1 MDEEKV
7 YYTIILRHDT
17 STNWM
22 MNNPVL
28 ALSEYGVEDDTHRV
42 KRGDGQSNWADLP
55 YEHFGLE
62 YLVTFEGLL
71 GEVNDN
77 LALKE
82 AFNAKVDKNIF
93 TENANGLIENII
105 ISTDDENAGIAK
117 ITRVTKDVTTG
128 AARVAYLRIISPDNS
143 IQGVYTVDEYG
154 VKVLNLKAYTHIS
167 DYEPGKT
174 YYINEI
180 CYVDNK
186 LYRCLEEEFIAEP
199 DFTKAHWVLLASLH
213 SNDIRYNHLT
223 SGLEADNV
231 KEALDELADLDSE
244 KVKKTS
250 RENKVYGTNE
260 FGEQFLYN
268 KDDLRK
274 VDMVNHKQ
282 ADLNKNVQIDANDIN
297 YSDAHPEY
305 GTIKGV
311 LDGKVDKT
319 VAGQGAK
326 IVRDVQFEYNES
338 TGAISLIEDKFSLE
352 DGSSTTERRD
362 IDVVSEQELAGE
374 VQILNDRIDTEVD
387 TLNDRIDTEVQ
398 TLNTTITNE
407 VQTLNNR
414 ITDEVDT
421 LNDTI
426 TNEVDTLN
434 GRIDT
439 EVETLNTTITNKETA
454 IYNKIE
460 AEHDEINARVD
471 QEVSDLNDTID
482 TEQARVNSEISRLDT
497 EDARLDA
504 KIDDLTDTVAANK
517 TDIET
522 KLNEAKVD
530 YNNKIT
536 NAVNTLNDT
545 ISDEVNT
552 LNDRIDNEVE
562 TLNDTIIT
570 KETAIYNRITSEHN
584 NINDRVDQEVQT
596 LNATINTKETNLYTK
611 IAEEKEALTNII
623 NTKDTAMDTKKID
636 KDIATGLVSEI
647 IADTQSNEPT
657 LKVTT
662 KNTTT
667 KTATVSH
674 LHFKAQGQILTRFQ
688 DADHIVIDS
697 TNIDDKNAQQ
707 DTRLTNAEERI
718 TANETN
724 ITTLQAHDTVHD
736 NTLALHA
743 QQIAGNTHDIQDLQV
758 DVTEAQ
764 TDIAR
769 LQTQNASQEAHL
781 TTHDQDIQ
789 DINDAI
795 IATNQNVSRNT
806 TSITALQNNKAN
818 KTFANLTNNKVVGTL
833 NTQELQNNE
842 IIKLGIKSIDPS
854 TETAS
859 DSILKVISSDNTII
873 ATRDQDTGVIDL
885 KANLDTDVNYFV
897 TTEILNT
904 TIPSENIIPL
914 NTLTPTDKV
923 NVEVHD
929 IISDPEGTWARVES
943 INDTLQTCVAVSFKK
958 HAQAVWGTIKGDI
971 NDQSDLQG
979 QFSQL
984 KTDLE
989 ADITAEENARIAAD
1003 NNLQN
1008 NIDIVSGNLAQ
1019 EITNRG
1025 DADTTLQNNINAEKL
1040 ARQNADTALDTAKVD
1055 KTNLANKVYGTDDSG
1070 DQTTFDKSSL
1080 GNVDTVNNVQP
1091 DANKN
1096 VLIDATQINVDETAQ
1111 TKVTIKSQLDNL
1123 NNNKVEKTSS
1133 ANKVYGTDNNGD
1145 QTTFDTDS
1153 FGKVDTVNNVQ
1164 PDNNKNVLIGTGDI
1178 ASEDMDGVAS
1188 TLAATI
1194 SELQTIVGGLR
1205 FDLQTQIKA
1214 YTQDTAYMASG
1225 TYVTQKFVTVINGD
1239 GILIMGKVLRDFI
1252 SDKQEATVFES
1263 FMKDVDLGNLQL
1275 VGGSGSSEPQEYR
1288 QSFEILNQ
1296 IDGNQDEYSGIGG
1309 TEQEVEEIFDD
1320 ILGNE

>member
-22 MNNPVL
+22 MNNPIL

-82 AFNAKVDKNIF
+82 AFNEKVDKNIF
-93 TENANGLIENII
+93 TENANGLIENITLTTEDGAI
-105 ISTDDENAGIAK
+105 GK
-117 ITRVTKDVTTG
+117 ITRLTKDVTTG
-128 AARVAYLRIISPDNS
+128 AARASYLIIKSDDNS
-143 IQGVYTVDEYG
+143 LQGVYTVNDEG
-154 VKVLNLKAYTHIS
+154 IRVLNVRAYSHIN
-167 DYEPGKT
+167 DYEAGKI
-174 YYINEI
+174 YHINEL
-180 CYVDNK
+180 CYYDNR
-186 LYRCLEEEFIAEP
+186 LYRAVDEEFIAEST
-199 DFTKAHWVLLASLH
+199 FTKSHWVLLASLH
-213 SNDIRYNHLT
+213 SSDIKYNHLT
-223 SGLEADNV
+223 SGLESDTV
-231 KEALDELADLDSE
+231 KTAIDELADLDSE

-282 ADLNKNVQIDANDIN
+282 ADLNKNVQIDASDIN
-297 YSDAHPEY
+297 YTDSDPSK
-305 GTIKGV
+305 GTV
-311 LDGKVDKT
+311 RQTLDSKVDKI

-338 TGAISLIEDKFSLE
+338 NGAISLIEDKFSLE

-362 IDVVSEQELAGE
+362 INVVSEQELAGE
-374 VQILNDRIDTEVD
+374 VQTLNNRITNEVETLNNRVDTEVQTLNNRIDTEVE
-387 TLNDRIDTEVQ
+387 TLNDRVDTEVEN
-398 TLNTTITNE
+398 LNTTITNE
-407 VQTLNNR
+407 VNTLNNR
-414 ITDEVDT
+414 V
-421 LNDTI
+421 
-426 TNEVDTLN
+426 
-434 GRIDT
+434 DT
-439 EVETLNTTITNKETA
+439 EVQTLNTTITNKETA

-471 QEVSDLNDTID
+471 QEVSDLNDTIA

-497 EDARLDA
+497 EDVRLDA
-504 KIDDLTDTVAANK
+504 KINDLTDTVAANK

-674 LHFKAQGQILTRFQ
+674 LHFKAQGQIQTKFQ

-943 INDTLQTCVAVSFKK
+943 INDTLQTCVAVTFKK

-984 KTDLE
+984 ETDLE

-1019 EITNRG
+1019 EITDRG

-1055 KTNLANKVYGTDDSG
+1055 KTSLANKVYGTDDSG